1 MFPFSELKDIF
12 IMICSNKFISF
23 CSVFIVIMVFN
34 GYLYSAM
41 FGTDELAENTKFQE
55 SSNHLVHLDQMNFQN
70 LPLNDSSYKLNR
82 ELSSLNNNGTYEIN
96 KTSKHGEISN
106 TEAINGIVDKFDF
119 EVEKTEL
126 DDLSVPNIFDFLP
139 DITYDLKSL
148 RPVMKISMGKCNV
161 SMIIGIPT
169 VKRHGE
175 SYLIT
180 TLHSIF
186 ENISK
191 NNTVTE
197 NILIVVMISE
207 FIDLD
212 FVISTVEKLQS
223 EFGNHI
229 DRGFLDIIVPSPKF
243 YPNFSNIDLSFGD
256 SVEQVKWRS
265 KQNLDYAYL
274 MMYARNRGINYYL
287 QLEDDVMVAFKY

>member
-1 MFPFSELKDIF
+1 
-12 IMICSNKFISF
+12 MIRSKIFISF
-23 CSVFIVIMVFN
+23 CSVFIVNMVFS
-34 GYLYSAM
+34 GYLFNAI
-41 FGTDELAENTKFQE
+41 FRADELAQNMKFQE
-55 SSNHLVHLDQMNFQN
+55 SSNYLLHLDQMNFQN
-70 LPLNDSSYKLNR
+70 LPLNDSSYELNR
-82 ELSSLNNNGTYEIN
+82 ELSTFNNNGTYEIN

-106 TEAINGIVDKFDF
+106 TEAIIDIVEQFDIGP
-119 EVEKTEL
+119 ERTEL
-126 DDLSVPNIFDFLP
+126 DDLSIPNIFDFLP
-139 DITYDLKSL
+139 DIRKDLKSL
-148 RPVMKISMGKCNV
+148 RPAMKISMGKSNV

-169 VKRHGE
+169 VKRQKE
-175 SYLIT
+175 SYLIS

-207 FIDLD
+207 FIDSD
-212 FVISTVEKLQS
+212 FIISTVEKLQNK
-223 EFGNHI
+223 FKNHI
-229 DRGFLDIIVPSPKF
+229 ERGVLDIIVPSSKL

-274 MMYARNRGINYYL
+274 MMYAKKRGSNYYV